1 MRGLKLKPVITCE
14 HAGYNVP
21 QNYAHLFHGKEE
33 ILRSHRGWDPGAIH
47 VAELLSKEL
56 SAPFYI
62 FETTRLLVEPNRSL
76 HSDSLFS
83 EFSQL
88 LSDEQKDLILQ
99 EYYHPYRTAV
109 EEYIRNS
116 SEVILHLSIHTFT
129 PHWNEFERRVDL
141 GLLFDPER
149 ANETTFCEGYRD
161 RLQESLPA
169 MNIEFNEPY
178 KGIDDGFTTFL
189 RTQFANDRYLGIEI
203 EINQKYAGTETL
215 NGIAKELLASLRN
228 G

>member
-62 FETTRLLVEPNRSL
+62 CETTRLLVEPNRSL

-189 RTQFANDRYLGIEI
+189 RTQFDNDRYLGIEI